1 MDIKEKINET
11 GRKVGQRV
19 LSIRV
24 RTLTL
29 TLAILLA
36 LVFYIIVNV
45 TTRQAINFVDFA
57 LLCIMQ
63 ILAHAMY
70 YPDGDLFGQK
80 SDRYVGNKKSYNDK
94 ADAVLIGGQ
103 SERLAEYCEWEY
115 EQRKARYVKY
125 QLGLLGINEND
136 LEFLKGKTEKEI
148 KKLKKYEYTKDGKD
162 YTVCFSKTKRN
173 MLYDLIFK
181 PLPVEKNNPETI
193 LSAVENDG
201 TRRIR
206 DNSKRYSAL
215 TWAIKLFCI
224 FVIGTI
230 FAYLGY
236 SLRDNFGFPQVV
248 QMCMYLTTLFS
259 TAVTSYSSGETCSRV
274 HRANFYKDLAD
285 FLDGFNEWNAK
296 KVVDK

>member
-1 MDIKEKINET
+1 M
-11 GRKVGQRV
+11 
-19 LSIRV
+19 
-24 RTLTL
+24 
-29 TLAILLA
+29 
-36 LVFYIIVNV
+36 
-45 TTRQAINFVDFA
+45 
-57 LLCIMQ
+57 
-63 ILAHAMY
+63 
-70 YPDGDLFGQK
+70 
-80 SDRYVGNKKSYNDK
+80 
-94 ADAVLIGGQ
+94 
-103 SERLAEYCEWEY
+103 WEY

-224 FVIGTI
+224 FVIT
-230 FAYLGY
+230 
-236 SLRDNFGFPQVV
+236 
-248 QMCMYLTTLFS
+248 
-259 TAVTSYSSGETCSRV
+259 
-274 HRANFYKDLAD
+274 
-285 FLDGFNEWNAK
+285 
-296 KVVDK
+296 